1 MVVKYYLT
9 CEKNVNPENVLN
21 ITLKRYLEVDE
32 DSLSFEDKLF
42 YYLKVHKLFN
52 MEKLN
57 YKLYISHYRCIPE
70 GILPEIFYNV
80 ELKEYCFRFK
90 RENTVQEEILF
101 LYRDDAEE
109 CI

>member
-1 MVVKYYLT
+1 MEAKYYLT
-9 CEKNVNPENVLN
+9 CEKNVDPEEVLN
-21 ITLKRYLEVDE
+21 ITLKRYFEVDKNT
-32 DSLSFEDKLF
+32 LNFEDKPF
-42 YYLKVHKLFN
+42 KYIQTNKIFN

-57 YKLYISHYRCIPE
+57 YKLYISQHRCIPE
-70 GILPEIFYNV
+70 GVLPEVFYNI

-101 LYRDDAEE
+101 LYGDDAGE